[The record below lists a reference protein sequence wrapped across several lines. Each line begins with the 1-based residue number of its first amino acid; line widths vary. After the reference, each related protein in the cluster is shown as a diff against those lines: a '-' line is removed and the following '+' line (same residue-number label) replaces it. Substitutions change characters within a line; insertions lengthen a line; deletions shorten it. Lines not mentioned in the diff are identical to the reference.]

1 MPANPAVPGDE
12 GPDTANRFPPST
24 VRRNASGSPARC
36 RAHAAVPIEEFA
48 ESACREFPG
57 GARSGSGTVREVA
70 EAARRHST
78 TLLVDCLRPPE
89 TGRVEAGVPALQRMV
104 S

>member
-24 VRRNASGSPARC
+24 ARRNASGSPARC
-36 RAHAAVPIEEFA
+36 RARAAAPIEAFA
-48 ESACREFPG
+48 ESACREFPVEV
-57 GARSGSGTVREVA
+57 RSDSGTVREAA

-78 TLLVDCLRPPE
+78 TLLVDCLQPPK
-89 TGRVEAGVPALQRMV
+89 TGRVEAGVPV
-104 S
+104 